1 MRNKHILWGRQQ
13 LYLYP
18 CSYTV
23 HCPKELA
30 VPARQQKKCWIFVGK
45 RLMLAHSVKSFVF
58 FRVCVHVYVSVCLCA
73 CACACVCV
81 RVRVCVC
88 VCVCVCAH
96 ACFQGLLQQNGTC
109 VRPEQCGCVHL
120 IHQGTERPITVT
132 LLQGALVSVGCST
145 WWGEISIYIY
155 IYVYVYSMITWY
167 ECSLLSMWSLNSFW
181 NCHKAYLNL
190 NDRENDRDRPL
201 WEFIKIVI
209 LCLKL

>member
-1 MRNKHILWGRQQ
+1 MIRHGS
-13 LYLYP
+13 
-18 CSYTV
+18 CSLCL
-23 HCPKELA
+23 HLCMCA
-30 VPARQQKKCWIFVGK
+30 HKCLG
-45 RLMLAHSVKSFVF
+45 
-58 FRVCVHVYVSVCLCA
+58 
-73 CACACVCV
+73 CVCV
-81 RVRVCVC
+81 YMHSGYVSMCPCVC
-88 VCVCVCAH
+88 VCVRFEAHMFGCVCAH